1 MTPEYKDKRIKELED
16 ELQDFKKKYE
26 KLKKE
31 FEELKSSHALTVSN
45 LRKAL
50 KVKANSK
57 KIAKPIGAPKGHK
70 GYARH
75 IPERIDIVRVLNPN
89 RCPHCNTKLGETQE
103 VRSRHVTDIKI
114 V

>member
-1 MTPEYKDKRIKELED
+1 MKDKDKRIKELED

-45 LRKAL
+45 LKKAL
-50 KVKANSK
+50 KIKANSK
-57 KIAKPIGAPKGHK
+57 KIVKPIGAPKGHK

-75 IPERIDIVRVLNPN
+75 IPERID
-89 RCPHCNTKLGETQE
+89 KLGN
-103 VRSRHVTDIKI
+103 
-114 V
+114 